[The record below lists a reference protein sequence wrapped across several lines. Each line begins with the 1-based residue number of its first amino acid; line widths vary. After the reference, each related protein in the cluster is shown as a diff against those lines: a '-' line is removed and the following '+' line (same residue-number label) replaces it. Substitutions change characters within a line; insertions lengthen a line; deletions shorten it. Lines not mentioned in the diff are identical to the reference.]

1 MYHKKFDK
9 EILLKIKELYR
20 YDNWHAVLAILY
32 DYLIIIFSIFLSE
45 QSYWFLPLTILLIG
59 SRQRALATILH
70 EASHSALTKNKKFG
84 QILGTYFS
92 GYLIFQSWNSY
103 CVSHV
108 KNHHPKLGTD
118 SDPDYKYYK
127 DSGIFQTYSRI
138 EFLWRFC
145 VSQILCLKLFRNFKY
160 LIKNRLFSDITGT
173 ELFKL
178 LLSQLILFVIGTYFV
193 GYKFYVIYWLLP
205 YLTAFQMIT
214 WFIELSEHYPMI
226 QTAKN
231 NLEVSRNRF
240 SHAIE
245 HFFTGIHGENY
256 HLIHHLFP
264 AIPFWNLEK
273 AHKILM
279 KDFDYQE
286 VNKDFGGI
294 FFSKNNNA
302 PMWKVLWSKYEAA

>member
-1 MYHKKFDK
+1 
-9 EILLKIKELYR
+9 
-20 YDNWHAVLAILY
+20 
-32 DYLIIIFSIFLSE
+32 
-45 QSYWFLPLTILLIG
+45 
-59 SRQRALATILH
+59 
-70 EASHSALTKNKKFG
+70 
-84 QILGTYFS
+84 
-92 GYLIFQSWNSY
+92 
-103 CVSHV
+103 
-108 KNHHPKLGTD
+108 
-118 SDPDYKYYK
+118 
-127 DSGIFQTYSRI
+127 
-138 EFLWRFC
+138 
-145 VSQILCLKLFRNFKY
+145 
-160 LIKNRLFSDITGT
+160 LIKNRLFSDITRT

-231 NLEVSRNRF
+231 NLEASRNRF